1 MSSPPPDVPELPPEP
16 TPVLSTGVPSLDAA
30 LGIGGW
36 PLGRL
41 VEVLGPTLIGKTTL
55 ALHAVAAV
63 QARGA
68 QAVFV
73 DADRRLDPTWA
84 EACGVNLRRMILAQP
99 DQGDQALDI
108 VEAMVRSGAVPLVV
122 IDSVAG
128 LGASDEPVGT
138 LARRMSKAM
147 RALVSLAGKTQTT
160 VLFTN
165 PLRAKAGAT
174 FGPHEVTEGG
184 NALKYYA
191 SARVVLRPTELGV
204 CATVVKNTHAPRFT
218 QAVFRLD
225 AGPEEDATSAHEG
238 WVELGRAA
246 HRSGRAY
253 DSCRLDSTEALA
265 AWQEGWSGEA
275 LGRAL
280 LNPES
285 T

>member
-16 TPVLSTGVPSLDAA
+16 TPVLSTGVPSLDTA

-41 VEVLGPTLIGKTTL
+41 VEVLGPTSIGRTTL

-128 LGASDEPVGT
+128 CSPT
-138 LARRMSKAM
+138 RSARR
-147 RALVSLAGKTQTT
+147 
-160 VLFTN
+160 
-165 PLRAKAGAT
+165 P
-174 FGPHEVTEGG
+174 GP
-184 NALKYYA
+184 
-191 SARVVLRPTELGV
+191 P
-204 CATVVKNTHAPRFT
+204 
-218 QAVFRLD
+218 
-225 AGPEEDATSAHEG
+225 
-238 WVELGRAA
+238 
-246 HRSGRAY
+246 SGRTR
-253 DSCRLDSTEALA
+253 SP
-265 AWQEGWSGEA
+265 
-275 LGRAL
+275 RAGT
-280 LNPES
+280 P
-285 T
+285 